1 MRKTGAMTLQDIER
15 LLVEASRLSNHRHF
29 VIAGSLTAIGAIMD
43 PPLDMV
49 ISRDVDFY
57 PKLDPAR
64 GFEEIASELAE
75 GSDFH
80 LENGFYADPI
90 TPAILALPSDW
101 EARAVSVTMKNGIV
115 ATFIDINDMAISK
128 LMRAEDNDIR
138 WVKSAL
144 DAGIASSEEILAR
157 LPRVQNALP
166 EDFEKVRQSIS
177 HLNSKPPKP

>member
-1 MRKTGAMTLQDIER
+1 MTLQDIEL

-29 VIAGSLTAIGAIMD
+29 VVAGSLSAIGAIMD

-49 ISRDVDFY
+49 MSRDVDFY

-64 GFEEIASELAE
+64 GFEEIAAKLSE

-90 TPAILALPSDW
+90 SPAILALPSDW
-101 EARAVSVTMKNGIV
+101 ESRAISVTMKHGIV
-115 ATFIDINDMAISK
+115 ATFIDVNDMAISK

-138 WVKSAL
+138 WVRAAL
-144 DAGIASSEEILAR
+144 GAGIANTDDILAR
-157 LPRVQNALP
+157 LPKVQNALP
-166 EDFEKVRQSIS
+166 DDFEKVRQSIS
-177 HLNSKPPKP
+177 RLKSKLPRP